1 MLRQEVQLWQQ
12 AISEAI
18 ARADMAADAMAQP
31 AWAGRQSGQPLVALQ
46 LAAAAAAQQG
56 TAHQPLQQEAQQR
69 NLHY

>member
-46 LAAAAAAQQG
+46 LAAAAAQQG